1 MDEKSRSGKV
11 TIEKGNIIW
20 RFEDNEVV
28 KVPYEKIKLI
38 GEFTNANGPLMDDWF
53 LVIYNDDLEY
63 YEISMY
69 ANNITESLAE
79 LGELMGFELYGTL
92 FTSIEWKSNILYP
105 TKFKGNEIWD
115 IVKPEPKSFLDKLK
129 SLLGFNNEQ
138 LKLTK
143 VAENIV
149 NQNTIS

>member
-1 MDEKSRSGKV
+1 MK
-11 TIEKGNIIW
+11 
-20 RFEDNEVV
+20 
-28 KVPYEKIKLI
+28 
-38 GEFTNANGPLMDDWF
+38 
-53 LVIYNDDLEY
+53 
-63 YEISMY
+63 
-69 ANNITESLAE
+69 
-79 LGELMGFELYGTL
+79 
-92 FTSIEWKSNILYP
+92 
-105 TKFKGNEIWD
+105 KGNEIWD